1 MSDDVDQDRRHFLG
15 SAAMTIAAA
24 RLGVLGPALHQMACA
39 ASSPPATSRLAP
51 PGGATAWLNS
61 PPLNAEGL
69 RGRVV
74 LVDFCTYTCIN
85 WLRSLP

>member
-1 MSDDVDQDRRHFLG
+1 MSDDIDKDRRHFLG
-15 SAAMTIAAA
+15 RAALTIAAS
-24 RLGVLGPALHQMACA
+24 RLGVLGPALQQLACA
-39 ASSPPATSRLAP
+39 AGSEPAGGELASL
-51 PGGATAWLNS
+51 GGATAWLNS